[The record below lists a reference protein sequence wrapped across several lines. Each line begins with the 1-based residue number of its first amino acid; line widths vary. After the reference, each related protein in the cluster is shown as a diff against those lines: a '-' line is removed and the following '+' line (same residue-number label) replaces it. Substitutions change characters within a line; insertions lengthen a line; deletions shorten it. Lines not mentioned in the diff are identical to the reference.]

1 MAKQIFY
8 EKFNEKCEEFMK
20 DLIALFSQIEQFKY
34 LRSGFNVVKNL
45 DYKTPQKIFNSY
57 ISTTFKE
64 QILNK
69 DEDFFLTK
77 TDYNI
82 RNSSSYKKEY
92 WDEFIEYI
100 RTIWKT
106 LDNDNKDIIWK
117 YFHILVV
124 LNDKCQE

>member
-1 MAKQIFY
+1 
-8 EKFNEKCEEFMK
+8 MK
-20 DLIALFSQIEQFKY
+20 DLIAVFSQIEQFKY

>member
-20 DLIALFSQIEQFKY
+20 DLIAVFSQIEQFKY